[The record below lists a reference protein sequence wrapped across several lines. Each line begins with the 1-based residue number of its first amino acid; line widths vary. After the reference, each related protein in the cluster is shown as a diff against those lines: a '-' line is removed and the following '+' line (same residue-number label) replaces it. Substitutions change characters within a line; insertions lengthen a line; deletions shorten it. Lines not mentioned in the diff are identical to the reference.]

1 MENFIVT
8 VSFGYDMKY
17 ILFITFQFNIYVYIY
32 IWLKKIVDICMN

>member
-1 MENFIVT
+1 MLWKNVIVT

-32 IWLKKIVDICMN
+32 RVEKNS